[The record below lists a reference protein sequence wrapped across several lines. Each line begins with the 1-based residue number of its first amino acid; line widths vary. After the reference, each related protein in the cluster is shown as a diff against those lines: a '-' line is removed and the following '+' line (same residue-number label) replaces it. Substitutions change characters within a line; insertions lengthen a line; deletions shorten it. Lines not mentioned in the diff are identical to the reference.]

1 MPSKN
6 NILLHSYTYDPLDRH
21 VKSGLSGATDTQL
34 FYCRERVATEIK
46 GDVTTQVF
54 EYEDAVLAQRVHRG
68 DTLTTGLLAGD
79 QNRSTLSILN
89 PGQRD
94 PMAYT
99 PYGQSPH
106 ESDTHKVLGFNG
118 ERQDPLTGYYLLGNG
133 YRAFN
138 PVLMRF
144 NSPDSWS
151 PFGEG
156 GINAYAYCEGE
167 PVNRVDPTGH
177 MFGAVKK
184 IFSRKSAT
192 PELSALTSRK
202 GPASSNNYVQTH
214 TASSPHSSAQ
224 QLPELRSTSGSN
236 SNLSSNSS
244 SSLSL
249 SSSSS
254 SNSLTTR
261 PTLDELDQAL
271 HAMVSPGNSDRVLM
285 ATRAGATQRLGRRVM
300 LHDDMWIAVP
310 APRTPRLPLSLAE
323 NRRLHEFTRQA
334 SHQAVLPPAPPVPER
349 PASTLK
355 TIRRNK

>member
-1 MPSKN
+1 MPSRN

-34 FYCRERVATEIK
+34 FYYRERVATEIK

-68 DTLTTGLLAGD
+68 DTQTTGLLVGD

-89 PGQRD
+89 PGQ
-94 PMAYT
+94 PESMAYT

-106 ESDTHKVLGFNG
+106 VSDIHKVLGFNG

-144 NSPDSWS
+144 NSLDSWS

-177 MFGAVKK
+177 AFKFIKQIKRFLGVKEP
-184 IFSRKSAT
+184 SRSPIQSPVNHYADVSEELYPALLQKLEETERALAKSLNKVRKLEMEREANRMASGDHIAK
-192 PELSALTSRK
+192 LNALNSALLEKNQR
-202 GPASSNNYVQTH
+202 
-214 TASSPHSSAQ
+214 
-224 QLPELRSTSGSN
+224 L
-236 SNLSSNSS
+236 
-244 SSLSL
+244 
-249 SSSSS
+249 
-254 SNSLTTR
+254 
-261 PTLDELDQAL
+261 
-271 HAMVSPGNSDRVLM
+271 
-285 ATRAGATQRLGRRVM
+285 TQRLGEKRLTSRMPPPPPSRPNATLTQASRQIPVKFNR
-300 LHDDMWIAVP
+300 LDYLDLAVP
-310 APRTPRLPLSLAE
+310 NNTMRK
-323 NRRLHEFTRQA
+323 N
-334 SHQAVLPPAPPVPER
+334 
-349 PASTLK
+349 
-355 TIRRNK
+355 